1 MATAISSQRLA
12 ASRKLL
18 RPRGDC
24 IYELFAPISGMSLRQ
39 LRRLLEACNQMTDTN
54 CGWGTFE
61 AAKLLKPELERL
73 IAAGGKQG
81 VKKARRELMKRR

>member
-1 MATAISSQRLA
+1 MAEKLSKQRLA
-12 ASRKLL
+12 KSLKLL

-61 AAKLLKPELERL
+61 AAKMLRPELEWL
-73 IAAGGKQG
+73 IAAGGKKG
-81 VKKARRELMKRR
+81 VQKARRDLLKGR